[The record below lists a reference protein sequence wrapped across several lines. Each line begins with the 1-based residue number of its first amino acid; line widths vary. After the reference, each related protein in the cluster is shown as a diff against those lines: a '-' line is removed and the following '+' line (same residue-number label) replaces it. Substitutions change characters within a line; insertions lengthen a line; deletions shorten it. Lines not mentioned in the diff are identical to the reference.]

1 MSNKLVTVTRFIL
14 FRQCYRRIKNSHL
27 LPLGVYIMIMTEALH
42 LSNVPES
49 QYGDLGRWNAYKVQD
64 TDIQDSHP
72 ENIPW
77 SLGKDCGL
85 P

>member
-1 MSNKLVTVTRFIL
+1 
-14 FRQCYRRIKNSHL
+14 
-27 LPLGVYIMIMTEALH
+27 MIMTEALH

-64 TDIQDSHP
+64 CDIQDSHP

-77 SLGKDCGL
+77 SLGKDSGL